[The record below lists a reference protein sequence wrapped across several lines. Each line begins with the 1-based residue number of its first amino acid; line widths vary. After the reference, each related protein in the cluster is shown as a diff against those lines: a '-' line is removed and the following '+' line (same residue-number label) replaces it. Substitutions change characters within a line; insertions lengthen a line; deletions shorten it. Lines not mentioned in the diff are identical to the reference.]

1 LLVKKKKYVMGC
13 ASVNT
18 EASVK
23 QENFSRN
30 IPNIWFH
37 FGING
42 TVLQVKQA
50 LQLECKN

>member
-1 LLVKKKKYVMGC
+1 MAC

-23 QENFSRN
+23 QEYFSRN
-30 IPNIWFH
+30 IPDIRFY

-50 LQLECKN
+50 LQLECQN